1 MMRILMVCLGNIC
14 RSPMAEGI
22 MRRRAQEAALNM
34 IVDSAGTADYHVGDE
49 PDHRAIRCMRNHGID
64 ISNLRGRQF
73 STKDFEAF
81 DRIYVMDATN
91 YQNITKLANT
101 EEHKSK
107 VQMILNE
114 LNPGRNQPVP
124 DPWYG
129 DMTDFER
136 VYEMLDE
143 AARKITGSIVSR

>member
-1 MMRILMVCLGNIC
+1 
-14 RSPMAEGI
+14 
-22 MRRRAQEAALNM
+22 M